1 MPCSRA
7 FYACSVRLQL
17 LSFTGRAVHL
27 ACVLCQ
33 GWQQGIP
40 FCQCEEKPAEIRL
53 MISMGFCAQVRA
65 GAEAGA
71 RGQVR
76 CARAGAQPPARA
88 RCRAPGAAGRAGRRV
103 PVMLG
108 ESLLLSN
115 LHQD

>member
-65 GAEAGA
+65 ALK
-71 RGQVR
+71 R
-76 CARAGAQPPARA
+76 ARAGKYGARVQA
-88 RCRAPGAAGRAGRRV
+88 RSRRREHVAEHQAPRDELADV
-103 PVMLG
+103 F
-108 ESLLLSN
+108 
-115 LHQD
+115 Q